1 MQYIE
6 RIPLAYK
13 EDYLNYTTSD
23 IDEILERVHKVF
35 RPVEMSNKY
44 DHYLKKIYRELL
56 ILKATDGINRYDC
69 FGKFNEKYVSYF
81 YSAVKTYGEVIN
93 SFIFYENA
101 SKENLEELNESSSDS
116 ETRDS
121 DNDSKSDYKWKR
133 YRNLEAAGDRKYSV
147 AIEVLKFKKKE
158 FKYVFKNSYTPKQIR
173 DITSYEYSGA
183 VNILNEFHG
192 FLFKN

>member
-6 RIPLAYK
+6 RIPLIYT

-23 IDEILERVHKVF
+23 IDEILERIHKVF
-35 RPVEMSNKY
+35 KPVEMSNKY
-44 DHYLKKIYRELL
+44 HHYLKEIYIELL
-56 ILKATDGINRYDC
+56 ILKATDGIDRYDS
-69 FGKFNEKYVSYF
+69 FGKLNEKYVSYF
-81 YSAVKTYGEVIN
+81 YSAIRTYSQVIN

-101 SKENLEELNESSSDS
+101 IKENLEEYNESSSDS
-116 ETRDS
+116 E
-121 DNDSKSDYKWKR
+121 KSNSGDIKLDCKWKK

-147 AIEVLKFKKKE
+147 AMEILKFKKKE